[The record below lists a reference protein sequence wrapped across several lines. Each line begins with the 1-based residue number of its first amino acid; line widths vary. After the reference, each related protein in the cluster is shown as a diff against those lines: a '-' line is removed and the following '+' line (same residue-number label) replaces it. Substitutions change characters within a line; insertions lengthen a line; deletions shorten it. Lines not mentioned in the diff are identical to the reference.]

1 MKRGKLWGRVL
12 SAAGLSLSIFL
23 NSFGNVSVAMAM
35 DTENIDDITIVED
48 KEASEDIVIS
58 EEVNEESLLLSSEEA
73 EGYTVSYSAAAPRD
87 VRDADNSLVTRN
99 NVHDGAILQAFC
111 WSFNTIAENMADI
124 AEAGYTAV
132 QTSPINECLSTN
144 PGMNLH
150 GPDGMWYYHYQ
161 PTDWVIGNYQ
171 LGTRDEF
178 KNMCDVADEYGIA
191 VIVDILPN
199 HTTTSLASVSDNL
212 FEAAGGRDSLYHTTG
227 MTAGG
232 YSDRLE
238 LTYYQMGGLPDVDT
252 ENISFQEY
260 FYEFLKDCVYLG
272 ADGFRIDT
280 AKHIALPDD
289 PVPADYADEA
299 DRNTFYPNM
308 REALNDYANEVGTK
322 SYDELFVYGEV
333 LQGTADRL
341 PSYQEYIGGTTASNY
356 GASLRS
362 ALSSGDLSVSKI
374 TDYQIYDETVNGRTY
389 NADTEKLITWVE
401 SHDNYM
407 NDSESCWRSIND
419 EQVLLGWS
427 YIAARKDGTPLFF
440 SRPDGSS
447 AENPYGNNQIG
458 AAGSDIYRDP
468 IVKAV
473 NLFRRQ
479 MLDADEFISN
489 PGGNIE
495 TVMVERKS
503 DDVQGAVIINSGLAR
518 TTINAQ
524 SQLTDGTYKNMVEGN
539 DDIFLVIDGIIFGS
553 IAARSVVVLSDKQ
566 EGTGTV
572 VSFYNSENWDNVVAR
587 VDGSEETLETTNDK
601 DGWFWV
607 TVLDDEFEITFE
619 NPDGSKIS
627 PTYKVTGESGTF
639 ATFASDSLYYSKE
652 EAEKAIGISTYPV
665 YFFGT
670 EGWQSVNVYG
680 WLSDG
685 TQLFGGWPGTTAVNE
700 GEGWW
705 RADVKVKGEESSF
718 NLIFNNGS
726 DKQTENI
733 EGITPDSKDIYLAVD
748 AEKSNGQLVVDR
760 YTSKEDAQE
769 ALGVSGSL
777 TTAYFYN
784 TEGWETVYAY
794 TWGATALGEWPG
806 KEMTLEEDGW
816 YKIVLPAGA
825 GEELNIIFNNGGNGK
840 QTSDMKITDMKYRFF
855 LHNGIAYQKYGTKK
869 EALAA
874 IASGDDVSFTTVYFY
889 NENADDEAWQNVAL
903 YVYGGE
909 NGEYNN
915 LIGGWPGKS
924 MDREEG
930 TNWYSTTVPSAAI
943 ETHTLTYI
951 FNNNGG
957 GVQLA
962 DNKDITREKSYFTSS
977 STDSFA
983 SKEEV
988 MEYLGISTEEP
999 GDDPQEPIDEPEE
1012 PGEDPVVEPE
1022 EPVVEPEEPV
1032 VEPEEPVVEPEEP
1045 QQPEQPVR
1053 PDLPPVPPI
1062 QIIIPVMRMVR
1073 RIVAIFIGS
1082 IFRFFC

>member
-1 MKRGKLWGRVL
+1 MTAYAVKTSKNQYGGNMKRGKFWGRVL

-23 NSFGNVSVAMAM
+23 SSFGNVSKSYAM
-35 DTENIDDITIVED
+35 DTEAVEIVVEETASTTARD
-48 KEASEDIVIS
+48 K
-58 EEVNEESLLLSSEEA
+58 
-73 EGYTVSYSAAAPRD
+73 
-87 VRDADNSLVTRN
+87 
-99 NVHDGAILQAFC
+99 VHDGAILHAFC

-124 AEAGYTAV
+124 ADAGYTAV

-171 LGTRDEF
+171 LGSRDEF
-178 KNMCDVADEYGIA
+178 KHMCDVAEQYGVA

-199 HTTTSLASVSDNL
+199 HTTPVMGSVSEAL
-212 FEAAGGRDSLYHTTG
+212 KEAAGGEDALFHTTG
-227 MTAGG
+227 KTGGG
-232 YSDRLE
+232 YTDRVE
-238 LTYYQMGGLPDVDT
+238 LTYYSMGGLPDVDT
-252 ENISFQEY
+252 ENPGFQQY

-280 AKHIALPDD
+280 CKHISLPDD
-289 PVPADYADEA
+289 PVPADYEDA
-299 DRNTFYPNM
+299 DRNNFYTNM
-308 REALNDYANEVGTK
+308 REALDEYSVEAATK

-333 LQGTADRL
+333 LQGTNDRL
-341 PSYQEYIGGTTASNY
+341 AAYQEYVGGTTASNY
-356 GASLRS
+356 GSNIRS
-362 ALSSGDLSVSKI
+362 ALSSGNFNVSRI
-374 TDYQIYDETVNGRTY
+374 SDYQIYDETVNGRTY
-389 NADTEKLITWVE
+389 YADSEKLVTWVE

-407 NDSESCWRSIND
+407 NDSESCWKTID
-419 EQVLLGWS
+419 DTDVILGWS

-524 SQLTDGTYKNMVEGN
+524 SQLTDGTYRNMVEGN
-539 DDIFLVIDGIIFGS
+539 DDIFLVKDGIIFGS

-685 TQLFGGWPGTTAVNE
+685 TQLFGG
-700 GEGWW
+700 
-705 RADVKVKGEESSF
+705 
-718 NLIFNNGS
+718 
-726 DKQTENI
+726 
-733 EGITPDSKDIYLAVD
+733 
-748 AEKSNGQLVVDR
+748 
-760 YTSKEDAQE
+760 
-769 ALGVSGSL
+769 
-777 TTAYFYN
+777 
-784 TEGWETVYAY
+784 
-794 TWGATALGEWPG
+794 
-806 KEMTLEEDGW
+806 
-816 YKIVLPAGA
+816 
-825 GEELNIIFNNGGNGK
+825 
-840 QTSDMKITDMKYRFF
+840 
-855 LHNGIAYQKYGTKK
+855 
-869 EALAA
+869 
-874 IASGDDVSFTTVYFY
+874 
-889 NENADDEAWQNVAL
+889 
-903 YVYGGE
+903 
-909 NGEYNN
+909 
-915 LIGGWPGKS
+915 
-924 MDREEG
+924 
-930 TNWYSTTVPSAAI
+930 
-943 ETHTLTYI
+943 
-951 FNNNGG
+951 
-957 GVQLA
+957 
-962 DNKDITREKSYFTSS
+962 
-977 STDSFA
+977 
-983 SKEEV
+983 
-988 MEYLGISTEEP
+988 
-999 GDDPQEPIDEPEE
+999 
-1012 PGEDPVVEPE
+1012 
-1022 EPVVEPEEPV
+1022 
-1032 VEPEEPVVEPEEP
+1032 
-1045 QQPEQPVR
+1045 
-1053 PDLPPVPPI
+1053 
-1062 QIIIPVMRMVR
+1062 
-1073 RIVAIFIGS
+1073 
-1082 IFRFFC
+1082 